1 MQEDNF
7 EALEAQF
14 SGSESGAEAEKDRLL
29 DGTRNQAEIAAAFY
43 QKLREQNVGR
53 VSAAVIT
60 ASMTQAFIVGTL
72 MKPDS

>member
-1 MQEDNF
+1 MTEDANF

-14 SGSESGAEAEKDRLL
+14 SGGESGQDPVLE
-29 DGTRNQAEIAAAFY
+29 GTRKQAEIAAAFY
-43 QKLREQNVGR
+43 QRLREQNVGR

-72 MKPDS
+72 MKPGS

>member
-1 MQEDNF
+1 MTEDANF

-14 SGSESGAEAEKDRLL
+14 TGL
-29 DGTRNQAEIAAAFY
+29 DEERVLEGTRQQAQISAAFY
-43 QKLREQNVGR
+43 QRLRDGGVGR

-72 MKPDS
+72 MKPGS